1 MFAERNRWSRGDTA
15 TVLHPITTA
24 HIAIA
29 RRDLQGADPGI
40 GPRHAAQARYSFSSN
55 YFPTIG
61 RPRQLSLRENEM
73 GISELVP
80 QVPRPDR
87 FRIGV
92 TDAFDP

>member
-1 MFAERNRWSRGDTA
+1 VFAERNRWSRGDTA
-15 TVLHPITTA
+15 TALHPITTA

-29 RRDLQGADPGI
+29 RRDLQGTDPGI

-55 YFPTIG
+55 YLSTI
-61 RPRQLSLRENEM
+61 RHPRQLSLREDEV
-73 GISELVP
+73 GVPELVP

-87 FRIGV
+87 FRIGF